1 MRNFVP
7 VTDSEVKKSIV
18 HYVQT
23 EIDRDP
29 SLSLE
34 VACQIVASKYPTY
47 HVNTV
52 REVWAD
58 REAVADAPY

>member
-1 MRNFVP
+1 MRNFVF
-7 VTDSEVKKSIV
+7 VTESEVKKSIV
-18 HYVQT
+18 KYVQD
-23 EIDRDP
+23 EFDRDP

-34 VACQIVASKYPTY
+34 VVCQIVASKHPSY

-58 REAVADAPY
+58 REAVLAASY